1 MVIVTT
7 TSPSGTAPGIVWAV
21 CLTVS
26 TALGALA
33 GAAVGLVAYASCTGD
48 SLCSSDEGGAYGI
61 GSFIV
66 LTVAGLIAGIVLAV
80 FVRARQRRTGA

>member
-1 MVIVTT
+1 MTT
-7 TSPSGTAPGIVWAV
+7 NAAGTAPGIVWAV

-26 TALGALA
+26 TALGALT
-33 GAAVGLVAYASCTGD
+33 GAAVGLLAFASCTGD

-66 LTVAGLIAGIVLAV
+66 LTVAGLMAGIALAML
-80 FVRARQRRTGA
+80 VRARQRRTVA

>member
-1 MVIVTT
+1 
-7 TSPSGTAPGIVWAV
+7 VWAV

-33 GAAVGLVAYASCTGD
+33 GAAVGLLAFASCTGD
-48 SLCSSDEGGAYGI
+48 SLCSSDKGGVYGI

-66 LTVAGLIAGIVLAV
+66 LTVAGLMAGIVLAM
-80 FVRARQRRTGA
+80 FVRARQRRPVA